1 MSLATVLSERRYRWA
16 SISFGHFLQGLGFSW
31 QEYMLHFHF
40 SPFHNHFHFSPAY
53 APLSQLKLNAPRTIL
68 AFAICKA
75 GLSNTF
81 HFRRWNIFSY
91 IHLSRH
97 SLAGRKFPFRRI
109 HWVNF
114 PTTTMLLQQHILC
127 FIWIVKTLSLSF
139 WETFSVWV
147 LGNKWTFVV
156 FWEKCEYFF
165 ERQRAFSVCVF
176 WNKWTFVVFWEKC
189 E

>member
-16 SISFGHFLQGLGFSW
+16 SISFGHFLQVFFGFSW

-40 SPFHNHFHFSPAY
+40 SPFRNYFHFSPAY
-53 APLSQLKLNAPRTIL
+53 VPLSQLKLNAPRTIL

-156 FWEKCEYFF
+156 FWEKCE
-165 ERQRAFSVCVF
+165 
-176 WNKWTFVVFWEKC
+176 
-189 E
+189 

>member
-40 SPFHNHFHFSPAY
+40 SPFHYITFTFHYRMPRF
-53 APLSQLKLNAPRTIL
+53 LSWNWMLPTIL

-147 LGNKWTFVV
+147 LGNKG
-156 FWEKCEYFF
+156 
-165 ERQRAFSVCVF
+165 RH
-176 WNKWTFVVFWEKC
+176 
-189 E
+189 